1 MALKFRKQFKQHSIE
16 DLRSRSIRR
25 MQRMINRIKVEPR
38 HIKPG
43 ESSAFLDRLR
53 QQAEKQQ

>member
-16 DLRSRSIRR
+16 ALRSRSIRR

-38 HIKPG
+38 LIKPG
-43 ESSAFLDRLR
+43 ESSGLLDRLR
-53 QQAEKQQ
+53 QQQQ

>member
-1 MALKFRKQFKQHSIE
+1 MALKFRKQYKQHSL
-16 DLRSRSIRR
+16 DALRKRSIRR

-38 HIKPG
+38 LIKPG

-53 QQAEKQQ
+53 QQQQ

>member
-25 MQRMINRIKVEPR
+25 MQRLINRIKVEPR
-38 HIKPG
+38 LIKPG

-53 QQAEKQQ
+53 EQTEQQQ

>member
-38 HIKPG
+38 LIKPG
-43 ESSAFLDRLR
+43 ESSEFLNRLR
-53 QQAEKQQ
+53 QQQQ